1 MINTDT
7 SGYMVPVEHPMMGLR
22 PALSLSLSLFQGYIA
37 AFLLCASEENNAM
50 TFTEPLSVTLLPLG
64 ENMQSDTK

>member
-22 PALSLSLSLFQGYIA
+22 PALSLSLYIA

-64 ENMQSDTK
+64 ENMQSDAK

>member
-1 MINTDT
+1 
-7 SGYMVPVEHPMMGLR
+7 MVPVEHLMMSLR
-22 PALSLSLSLFQGYIA
+22 PSLSVSLFQGYIA

-64 ENMQSDTK
+64 ENMQSDIK